1 MPSRSLFEKLSPL
14 KNPLIVALDVD
25 SDIEALRLADDL
37 HELAGGFKLGP
48 RLIHRYGQS
57 LNLKIAERA
66 PLFVD
71 CKFFDIPSTM
81 EAAVQAAFDSGAS
94 LVTVHAMAGAEALQ
108 KLATLEKKLSVQR
121 PFRILCVT
129 ILTSWSEQS
138 LPPVL
143 IQQPIAKHVE
153 QLASLVQ
160 NAGLAGVVCSPEELP
175 LLKNKGLYLVT
186 PGIRFDSGDQGDKD
200 DQKRTMTPFAAMQ
213 AGASALVVGRPII
226 QAADPKAA
234 ALEISLSMIDP

>member
-1 MPSRSLFEKLSPL
+1 MPTRSFVEKLRPL
-14 KNPLIVALDVD
+14 KNPLIIALDVD
-25 SDIEALRLADDL
+25 SDVEALRLAEDL
-37 HELAGGFKLGP
+37 QEIAGGFKIGP

-71 CKFFDIPSTM
+71 CKFFDITSTM

-94 LVTVHAMAGAEALQ
+94 LVTVHAMAGSEALQ
-108 KLATLEKKLSVQR
+108 KLATLEKKLSSQR

-138 LPPVL
+138 VPPVFVR
-143 IQQPIAKHVE
+143 QPIAKHVE
-153 QLASLVQ
+153 QLANLVQ
-160 NAGLAGVVCSPEELP
+160 NAGLTGVVCSPEELP
-175 LLKNKGLYLVT
+175 LLKGKDLYLVT
-186 PGIRFDSGDQGDKD
+186 PGIRFDTGDKG

-234 ALEISLSMIDP
+234 ALEISLSMIAP